1 MMLAYEVPMTP
12 ARGEALRRA
21 RREFVNEVELSND
34 VIERVWAWDEKKNQ
48 LRVFLKPESYIA
60 RNHKKFMEDLKGFA
74 DAEIWEHIRSPKMNY
89 RFIRRFTED
98 PKRFDE
104 LEWVDLT
111 KQCHCANMKVHIETK
126 GD

>member
-21 RREFVNEVELSND
+21 RRDFVNEVELSNE
-34 VIERVWAWDEKKNQ
+34 VIERVWAWDEKKKQ
-48 LRVFLKPESYIA
+48 LRVFLKPESYTA

-74 DAEIWEHIRSPKMNY
+74 DEEIWEHIRAPKMNY

-98 PKRFDE
+98 PKRFAE
-104 LEWVDLT
+104 LEWVALT
-111 KQCHCANMKVHIETK
+111 K
-126 GD
+126 